1 MSSKNFSV
9 VRVTQNCISPTL
21 ECFYCKT
28 TIGAMQKVVIIKMN
42 EKKQYLCID
51 CVDILLG
58 MPKNYTIKVTKED
71 TKLLSRHICQD
82 TEAHQNQNMTIGT
95 IGSSNGS
102 LKIVTRDRSRELF
115 LNIVRGSDVN
125 LYRAAEEIAFG
136 KKKKVPKKKGSK
148 DDLVIRGYHYNPDI
162 RYERMENGDFRAVQT
177 ESGHGRV
184 VRGEDGNLRWTAPT
198 LLVEDPHPDEEP
210 QPQVET
216 NPIEVNP
223 QSLDFTSFVMN
234 GEVVVEAS
242 PTPAADFSTGELDR
256 ELQDREAQR
265 AAEHEN
271 ST

>member
-71 TKLLSRHICQD
+71 TILLSKHICHVCQD
-82 TEAHQNQNMTIGT
+82 SA
-95 IGSSNGS
+95 
-102 LKIVTRDRSRELF
+102 TRDRSREEF
-115 LNIVRGSDVN
+115 LNIVRANDEY

-162 RYERMENGDFRAVQT
+162 RYERIENGDFRAVQT

-265 AAEHEN
+265 AAEHDN
-271 ST
+271 SATFTFNNYYWSDI